1 MVASLLISLT
11 LGFLIDFLRVL
22 ERFSDVSYSE
32 MLEVFGSCLFSPRAQ
47 RMGLLKRISLE
58 TITWI
63 LSLKGSFIIVAKLA
77 LHHQPDPTIKLFR
90 ELFLPY
96 LAKNI
101 LIKHL
106 YQRKGTYKRDFI
118 IHIGGSAVLIRAFI
132 QIDFAGISA
141 RAMGFWTN
149 N

>member
-1 MVASLLISLT
+1 MASLLISLT
-11 LGFLIDFLRVL
+11 LSFLTDLLRVL

-32 MLEVFGSCLFSPRAQ
+32 MLKTFGSHLFSPRAQ
-47 RMGLLKRISLE
+47 GMGLLKRISLE

-90 ELFLPY
+90 ELFLSYPT
-96 LAKNI
+96 KNI

-106 YQRKGTYKRDFI
+106 YQQKGTYLSDFI
-118 IHIGGSAVLIRAFI
+118 IHIGGSEVLIRASF

-141 RAMGFWTN
+141 
-149 N
+149 